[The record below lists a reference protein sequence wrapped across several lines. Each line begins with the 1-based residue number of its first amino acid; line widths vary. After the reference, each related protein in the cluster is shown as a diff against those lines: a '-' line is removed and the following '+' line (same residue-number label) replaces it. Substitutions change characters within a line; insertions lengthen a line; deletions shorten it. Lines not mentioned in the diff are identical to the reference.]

1 MHSEFLGSG
10 YHNLIRS
17 WLKVPKVMLTDDMI
31 DSDLNVGAAQMMMG
45 TELLKPFLSG
55 EVEMSERT
63 DRTAQ
68 LAFKHFLCASLCPVL
83 ISRVGQKQRFNEE
96 AQRHIKEG
104 RILALAL
111 K

>member
-1 MHSEFLGSG
+1 MYEEFLGPN
-10 YHNLIRS
+10 YHDLVRS

-31 DSDLNVGAAQMMMG
+31 DADLNIGAAQMMMG

-55 EVEMSERT
+55 EIPMNEKT

-68 LAFKHFLCASLCPVL
+68 RAFLHFLCAALCPAL
-83 ISRVGQKQRFNEE
+83 ISRIGQKQRFNEE
-96 AQRHIKEG
+96 ANRHIREG
-104 RILALAL
+104 RLLVMAI